1 MNCEAYSSFE
11 GVSSDH
17 RIVMAKIQISLR
29 KNAKRTATTKH
40 YDWTL
45 LNNRDIRD
53 KYVLELRNRFET
65 LQEKTEKSTP
75 NDEYENFINAHLE
88 AAAKCI
94 PTKLKT
100 KYRVPWETLAVREK
114 RALVKTASKNYRKN
128 PTNTNALK
136 LKTAQ
141 YQLASIYIKEQ
152 TEYIQNQTDKIR
164 DSVED
169 RQSRIAWQTINEVS
183 RRKNT
188 AKAKLKAANQQER
201 IKLWKQHFENLLGN
215 PPKITHEPI
224 TRIISKQLDIKLC
237 PFTREELDSVLRKI
251 KNRKAA
257 GLDEIPLEIW
267 KTRQFDDILLRH
279 CNAVYN
285 QNRIDRWMKGCIL
298 PFPKKGDLGLAKNY
312 RGITLTSIAAKI
324 YNALLRNRIEP
335 KIDNILRKNQN
346 GFRRNRS
353 TTSQILTIRRIL
365 EGVRAKNLQAT
376 LIFVDFTKAFDSIHR
391 GKMEQILLAYGIPK
405 ETVAAITILYRNTK
419 VKVQSPDGDT
429 EYFDIVAGVL
439 QGDTLAP
446 YLFIIC
452 LDYVLRT
459 SIDKIRENGFELTK
473 KRSRRYPTKTITDAD
488 YADDIAIL
496 ANTPDQAETLLHSLE
511 RVAAGIGPYVNAH
524 KTEYMCYNQTGDIST
539 LDGTPLKLV
548 DKFTYLGSS
557 VASTEK
563 DIDTR
568 LTKAWTAI
576 NRLSIIWKS
585 DLTDKMKRSFF

>member
-1 MNCEAYSSFE
+1 MFWGYMGFFW
-11 GVSSDH
+11 GFF
-17 RIVMAKIQISLR
+17 
-29 KNAKRTATTKH
+29 
-40 YDWTL
+40 
-45 LNNRDIRD
+45 LN
-53 KYVLELRNRFET
+53 
-65 LQEKTEKSTP
+65 
-75 NDEYENFINAHLE
+75 
-88 AAAKCI
+88 
-94 PTKLKT
+94 
-100 KYRVPWETLAVREK
+100 
-114 RALVKTASKNYRKN
+114 
-128 PTNTNALK
+128 
-136 LKTAQ
+136 
-141 YQLASIYIKEQ
+141 
-152 TEYIQNQTDKIR
+152 
-164 DSVED
+164 

-224 TRIISKQLDIKLC
+224 TRIISKQLDIKLG
-237 PFTREELDSVLRKI
+237 PFTQEELDSVLKKI
-251 KNRKAA
+251 KNRKAGWNSPGSMEDQTIRWHTA
-257 GLDEIPLEIW
+257 
-267 KTRQFDDILLRH
+267 RH

-285 QNRIDRWMKGCIL
+285 QNPIDRGMKGCIL
-298 PFPKKGDLGLAKNY
+298 PFPKKGDHGLAKNY

-324 YNALLRNRIEP
+324 YNALLWNCIEP
-335 KIDNILRKNQN
+335 EIDNILRKNQN

-419 VKVQSPDGDT
+419 VKVRSPDRDT
-429 EYFDIVAGVL
+429 EYFDIVEGVL

-459 SIDKIRENGFELTK
+459 SIDKIKENGFELTK
-473 KRSRRYPTKTITDAD
+473 KRSRRYPATTITDAD
-488 YADDIAIL
+488 YTDDIAIL

-511 RVAAGIGPYVNAH
+511 RAAANLGLYVNAH

-539 LDGTPLKLV
+539 LEGTPLKLV
-548 DKFTYLGSS
+548 DKFTYLGSR
-557 VASTEK
+557 VESTEK
-563 DIDTR
+563 DMETR
-568 LTKAWTAI
+568 LAKAWTAI

-585 DLTDKMKRSFF
+585 DLTDKMKRSFFQAAVTSILLYGCTTWTLTKRLEKKLDGNYTRMLRAILNKSWQQHPTRHQLYGHLPPITKTIQVRWARHAGHCWRSRDELIRDVLLWTPTHGRAKAGRPARTYIQQLCEDTGCCPEDLPRAMNDREEWRERVRDIRATSATWWWWFFKSSEISVF